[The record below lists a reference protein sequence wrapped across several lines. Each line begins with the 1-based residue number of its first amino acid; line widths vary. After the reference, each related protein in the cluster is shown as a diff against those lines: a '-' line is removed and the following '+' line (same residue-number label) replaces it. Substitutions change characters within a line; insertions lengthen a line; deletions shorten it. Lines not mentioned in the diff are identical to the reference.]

1 MDTYAYYR
9 RVFVDKDV
17 SCTPAD
23 VEICTYV
30 YTCLCMC
37 IYIYMYKYDCGHMY
51 THAWL
56 HMHTL

>member
-30 YTCLCMC
+30 YTCLCIYKY
-37 IYIYMYKYDCGHMY
+37 IYIYIYIYV
-51 THAWL
+51 
-56 HMHTL
+56 